1 MIMRQHYF
9 EPSAAGQMECMQQ
22 DLDLMWGHLDRIFK
36 ALQDIDDRQSSLSR
50 YLGKRA
56 EVGTTK
62 RETADQIEDV

>member
-1 MIMRQHYF
+1 
-9 EPSAAGQMECMQQ
+9 MECMQQ